1 MGEQIVQ
8 DCTWLKY
15 HQDLQILIC
24 EHHGYAVRNPHR
36 HLEYH
41 HPELSKTERERI
53 QAQLPGLFSRR
64 ISWQSRN
71 DEFLHGP
78 LNPRA
83 PIEGLTI
90 HDGWSCHLCDMLTP
104 SSKSMRMHYY
114 DVHSMRG
121 KVSRKPTVKIQTLY
135 TSAFEHYFC
144 VSPRQ
149 GEEAEACPTGQAD
162 VIDSIKEQWDCD
174 QSQEKELQGYETI
187 EAAENATI
195 DWLNRT
201 GWTEHYSTDRDL
213 AWLYTYSRMPT
224 AEDAELQRAV
234 AAIDR
239 MFFDR
244 CIEGLKTLPLMTRL
258 MLASPH
264 RNDADLKPFGP
275 LQDKA
280 KMDRYVSYWKR
291 FICYCLRVLP
301 LDEPT
306 LLNKQGFAFTKE
318 QRASLEGLCK
328 HLKSK
333 EFPEEML
340 EEELLQVSASFW
352 MQELVGDPFDSP
364 LWHFV
369 SVLGIDEET
378 RKFRPA
384 HLFTCVLSGLVYV
397 ARVLLVEH
405 ASPAKERPQMKDPQ
419 KRIATIRNDWLCKA
433 ACTPMGYTLSL
444 LQYGKM
450 ISKLTGSSR
459 RLVSWARRGEVM
471 LLGQTEEIVRRHV
484 ADDLCLMDKHMP
496 IHMDGIRLMMQKMIK
511 EAEDLMWGSLMFK
524 EGQNSRF
531 VVPLA
536 KMKDS
541 LTDTRRGVSFLR
553 YKNNGLAGKE
563 TEMLKDLVD
572 SKRRLQFLNEDGQ
585 WNWPGV
591 RQYLENVRKFEDL
604 LAPLGLMTAG
614 GPARGDEF
622 VGLRRVNG
630 VNHDRG
636 IFVIDGKVVLA
647 TQSHKSLAPSDPP
660 KVVPRFLPRRVDQLF
675 VLYLAYVKPLCDRWQ
690 AEQLDYKDLKPPSD
704 FIFHDEN
711 GPWNSSRLSTAM
723 ERHTH
728 RHMGIRITLPD
739 WWHISIAISKKHV
752 HQSDAAKAAFGEG
765 DYYGDDED
773 EEESERYE
781 DPDYSAAT
789 WTTTPADRYCVTKGT
804 MMKHL
809 KADSLEK
816 FGQVSR
822 QWHEFLQLDRPHA
835 LEKKR
840 HRPGYTAECRSPES
854 SKRPCLVK
862 LEA

>member
-1 MGEQIVQ
+1 MGEQIVEN
-8 DCTWLKY
+8 CTWLKY
-15 HQDLQILIC
+15 HMDLQILIC
-24 EHHGYAVRNPHR
+24 EHHGYAVRNPPR
-36 HLEYH
+36 HLENYH
-41 HPELSKTERERI
+41 RELSKTERERI
-53 QAQLPGLFSRR
+53 QKQLPGPFSRR
-64 ISWQSRN
+64 ISWGLRKDGSLP
-71 DEFLHGP
+71 DP
-78 LNPRA
+78 LSPRA

-90 HDGWSCHLCDMLTP
+90 HDGWSCHLCDKLTP

-114 DVHSMRG
+114 QSHFMRG
-121 KVSRKPTVKIQTLY
+121 QVSRKPTMKIQTMY
-135 TSAFEHYFC
+135 TGAFEKYFC
-144 VSPRQ
+144 VSSRQ
-149 GEEAEACPTGQAD
+149 DEEAEACPTGQDD
-162 VIDSIKEQWDCD
+162 VIDSIKEQWECD
-174 QSQEKELQGYETI
+174 QSREKDLRRDDAM
-187 EAAENATI
+187 EAGENATT

-201 GWTEHYSTDRDL
+201 GWTEHYSTNQDL

-224 AEDAELQRAV
+224 ADDAELQRAV
-234 AAIDR
+234 AAIDS

-264 RNDADLKPFGP
+264 RNNADLEPFGP

-280 KMDRYVSYWKR
+280 KMKRYVSYWKR

-301 LDEPT
+301 LDERT
-306 LLNKQGFAFTKE
+306 LLKRQGFAFTKE
-318 QRASLEGLCK
+318 QRASLEGLSK

-369 SVLGIDEET
+369 SVLGIDEDT
-378 RKFRPA
+378 HKFRPA

-405 ASPAKERPQMKDPQ
+405 ASPAKERPRMEDAQ

-450 ISKLTGSSR
+450 ISKLTGSNR
-459 RLVSWARRGEVM
+459 RLVSWKCRGEVM
-471 LLGQTEEIVRRHV
+471 LLGQTEEIVRQYSM
-484 ADDLCLMDKHMP
+484 DDLCLIKIRMDA
-496 IHMDGIRLMMQKMIK
+496 IRLMMQKMIK
-511 EAEDLMWGSLMFK
+511 EAEDLLWGSLMFK

-536 KMKDS
+536 KIEDS
-541 LTDTRRGVSFLR
+541 PTDTRRGMSFLHF
-553 YKNNGLAGKE
+553 KVNGLAGKE

-572 SKRRLQFLNEDGQ
+572 SKRRLQFLNEDGE

-604 LAPLGLMTAG
+604 LALLGLMTAG

-630 VNHDRG
+630 ISHDRG

-675 VLYLAYVKPLCDRWQ
+675 VIYLAYVKPLCDRWQ
-690 AEQLDYKDLKPPSD
+690 AGQLDYEDLKRPSD

-711 GPWNSSRLSTAM
+711 GPWNSSRISTAM
-723 ERHTH
+723 EEHTH

-752 HQSDAAKAAFGEG
+752 HQSDAAKADFGEG

-781 DPDYSAAT
+781 DPDYSAVT
-789 WTTTPADRYCVTKGT
+789 WTTTPADRYCVTKGIV
-804 MMKHL
+804 MKHL
-809 KADSLEK
+809 TADSLEK

-822 QWHEFLQLDRPHA
+822 QWHKFLQLDTPHA

-840 HRPGYTAECRSPES
+840 LYPGYTAEHRSSES

-862 LEA
+862 LDA

>member
-1 MGEQIVQ
+1 MVEQIVKG
-8 DCTWLKY
+8 CTWLKY
-15 HQDLQILIC
+15 HKDLRILIC
-24 EHHGYAVRNPHR
+24 EHHGYALQNPHR
-36 HLEYH
+36 HVEND
-41 HPELSKTERERI
+41 HPELSKTELERFKR
-53 QAQLPGLFSRR
+53 QLSSL
-64 ISWQSRN
+64 WQLSLWPRK
-71 DEFLHGP
+71 DQFIHGP

-104 SSKSMRMHYY
+104 SSQSMRMHYY
-114 DVHSMRG
+114 KSHRMRG
-121 KVSRKPTVKIQTLY
+121 QVSSEPTVKIQTLY
-135 TSAFEHYFC
+135 TGVFKHYFC
-144 VSPRQ
+144 VSSRQ

-162 VIDSIKEQWDCD
+162 MIDWIKEQWDCER
-174 QSQEKELQGYETI
+174 SREKELQVYEAI
-187 EAAENATI
+187 VAAERATY
-195 DWLNRT
+195 DWLDRT
-201 GWTEHYSTDRDL
+201 GWTKRYFTDRAL
-213 AWLYTYSRMPT
+213 TRLYSQMPT
-224 AEDAELQRAV
+224 AEDSAELQRAV

-258 MLASPH
+258 MLANPH
-264 RNDADLKPFGP
+264 RNDADLEPFGP

-306 LLNKQGFAFTKE
+306 LLKEQGFAFTKE
-318 QRASLEGLCK
+318 QRASLEGLWK
-328 HLKSK
+328 HLNSE
-333 EFPEEML
+333 EFTEEML

-369 SVLGIDEET
+369 SVLGIDIDEET
-378 RKFRPA
+378 CGRKFQPA
-384 HLFTCVLSGLVYV
+384 HVFTCVLSGLVYV
-397 ARVLLVEH
+397 ARVLLAEH
-405 ASPAKERPQMKDPQ
+405 ASSAKERPQMEDPQ

-450 ISKLTGSSR
+450 ISKLTRSSR
-459 RLVSWARRGEVM
+459 RLVSWKRGDEVM
-471 LLGQTEEIVRRHV
+471 LLGKTEEIVRRRA
-484 ADDLCLMDKHMP
+484 ADISWFMNKPMP
-496 IHMDGIRLMMQKMIK
+496 IHMDKIRRMMQQMIK
-511 EAEDLMWGSLMFK
+511 EAEDLLWGSLMFK

-536 KMKDS
+536 EIKDS
-541 LTDTRRGVSFLR
+541 LMDTEQGNSFLCR
-553 YKNNGLAGKE
+553 RDNDLAGKE

-572 SKRRLQFLNEDGQ
+572 SKRRLQLLNEDGQ

-622 VGLRRVNG
+622 AGLRRVNG
-630 VNHDRG
+630 TTHDRG

-647 TQSHKSLAPSDPP
+647 TQSHKSLDPSDPP

-675 VLYLAYVKPLCDRWQ
+675 VIYLAYVKPLCDRWQ
-690 AEQLDYKDLKPPSD
+690 AEQLDYEDLRCPSD
-704 FIFHDEN
+704 FIFHNEN
-711 GPWNSSRLSTAM
+711 GPWSSSMISTAM
-723 ERHTH
+723 EEHTH

-752 HQSDAAKAAFGEG
+752 HQSDAAKADFGEG

-773 EEESERYE
+773 EEESER
-781 DPDYSAAT
+781 DYLPAD
-789 WTTTPADRYCVTKGT
+789 WTTTPADRYCVTKGI
-804 MMKHL
+804 MMKRL
-809 KADSLEK
+809 TADSLEK

-822 QWHEFLQLDRPHA
+822 QWHEFLKLDRPPV
-835 LEKKR
+835 LEKR
-840 HRPGYTAECRSPES
+840 RLRSGYIAECRSSES

>member
-1 MGEQIVQ
+1 MGEQILK
-8 DCTWLKY
+8 DYTWLKY
-15 HQDLQILIC
+15 HKDLQILIC
-24 EHHGYAVRNPHR
+24 EHHGYALRNPHR
-36 HLEYH
+36 HLEH
-41 HPELSKTERERI
+41 DHPEVSKTELERI
-53 QAQLPGLFSRR
+53 KPRLPGSFSPPHLPRL
-64 ISWQSRN
+64 SWPRK
-71 DEFLHGP
+71 DEFRHGP
-78 LNPRA
+78 SNPRA

-114 DVHSMRG
+114 DIHSMRG
-121 KVSRKPTVKIQTLY
+121 QVSRKPTVKIQTLY
-135 TSAFEHYFC
+135 TGAFEHYFC
-144 VSPRQ
+144 VSLRQ
-149 GEEAEACPTGQAD
+149 DEEAEACPTGQAD
-162 VIDSIKEQWDCD
+162 VIDWIKEQWDCD
-174 QSQEKELQGYETI
+174 QSQELQKYETI
-187 EAAENATI
+187 EAGENATI

-201 GWTEHYSTDRDL
+201 GWAEHYSTVRDL
-213 AWLYTYSRMPT
+213 TGLYTYSRMPT
-224 AEDAELQRAV
+224 ANDSAELQRAV

-244 CIEGLKTLPLMTRL
+244 CIEGSKTLPLMTRL
-258 MLASPH
+258 MFASPH
-264 RNDADLKPFGP
+264 RNDADLEPFGP
-275 LQDKA
+275 LLDKA

-291 FICYCLRVLP
+291 FICYCLRVLH

-306 LLNKQGFAFTKE
+306 LLKRQGFAFTKE

-328 HLKSK
+328 HLNSE
-333 EFPEEML
+333 EFSEEML

-369 SVLGIDEET
+369 FVLGIDEET
-378 RKFRPA
+378 RKFLPA

-397 ARVLLVEH
+397 ARVLLAEH
-405 ASPAKERPQMKDPQ
+405 ASPAKERPQMEDPH
-419 KRIATIRNDWLCKA
+419 KRIATVHNDWLCKA

-459 RLVSWARRGEVM
+459 RSVSWKRRGEAL
-471 LLGQTEEIVRRHV
+471 LLGQSEEIAARYV
-484 ADDLCLMDKHMP
+484 AGISCFMKP
-496 IHMDGIRLMMQKMIK
+496 IHMDDIRRMMQQMIK
-511 EAEDLMWGSLMFK
+511 EAEDLLWGSLMFK

-536 KMKDS
+536 EIKDS
-541 LTDTRRGVSFLR
+541 LTHTRRGHSFLR
-553 YKNNGLAGKE
+553 YKVNGLAGKE

-572 SKRRLQFLNEDGQ
+572 SKRRLQFLNEDDQ

-630 VNHDRG
+630 INHDRG

-675 VLYLAYVKPLCDRWQ
+675 VIYLAYVKPLCDRWQ
-690 AEQLDYKDLKPPSD
+690 MEQLDYEDMKPPSD

-711 GPWNSSRLSTAM
+711 GPWSSSRISTAM
-723 ERHTH
+723 EEHTH
-728 RHMGIRITLPD
+728 RHMGVKITLPD

-752 HQSDAAKAAFGEG
+752 HQSDAAKADFGEG
-765 DYYGDDED
+765 DYYGEDED
-773 EEESERYE
+773 EDEPERYE
-781 DPDYSAAT
+781 DPDYSVAT
-789 WTTTPADRYCVTKGT
+789 WTTTPADRYCVTKGI
-804 MMKHL
+804 MMKRL
-809 KADSLEK
+809 TAESLEK

-822 QWHEFLQLDRPHA
+822 QWHEFLKLDSPP
-835 LEKKR
+835 KKR
-840 HRPGYTAECRSPES
+840 LYSGYTAECRSSDS

-862 LEA
+862 LGA

>member
-1 MGEQIVQ
+1 
-8 DCTWLKY
+8 
-15 HQDLQILIC
+15 
-24 EHHGYAVRNPHR
+24 
-36 HLEYH
+36 
-41 HPELSKTERERI
+41 
-53 QAQLPGLFSRR
+53 
-64 ISWQSRN
+64 
-71 DEFLHGP
+71 
-78 LNPRA
+78 
-83 PIEGLTI
+83 
-90 HDGWSCHLCDMLTP
+90 MLTP
-104 SSKSMRMHYY
+104 SSQSMRMHYY
-114 DVHSMRG
+114 ESHRMRG
-121 KVSRKPTVKIQTLY
+121 QVSRESTVKIQTLY
-135 TSAFEHYFC
+135 TDGFEHYFC
-144 VSPRQ
+144 VSSRQ

-162 VIDSIKEQWDCD
+162 MIDWIKEQWDCD
-174 QSQEKELQGYETI
+174 QSREKELQEYEAI
-187 EAAENATI
+187 IAAERATT
-195 DWLNRT
+195 DWLYRT
-201 GWTEHYSTDRDL
+201 GWTERYFMDRDL
-213 AWLYTYSRMPT
+213 TRLYTYSRMPT
-224 AEDAELQRAV
+224 AEDSAELQRAV

-244 CIEGLKTLPLMTRL
+244 CIEGLQTLPLMARL

-264 RNDADLKPFGP
+264 RNDADLEPFGP

-306 LLNKQGFAFTKE
+306 LLKEQGFAFTKE

-328 HLKSK
+328 HLNSE

-397 ARVLLVEH
+397 ARVLLAEH
-405 ASPAKERPQMKDPQ
+405 ASQAKERPQMENPQ

-450 ISKLTGSSR
+450 ISKLTRSSR
-459 RLVSWARRGEVM
+459 RLVSWKRGGEAM
-471 LLGQTEEIVRRHV
+471 LLGKTEGFVRRRV
-484 ADDLCLMDKHMP
+484 ADISRFMNKPML
-496 IHMDGIRLMMQKMIK
+496 IHMDDIHRMMQQMIK
-511 EAEDLMWGSLMFK
+511 EAEDLLWGSLMFK
-524 EGQNSRF
+524 EGQNPRF

-536 KMKDS
+536 EIKDS
-541 LTDTRRGVSFLR
+541 LTDTKRGNSFFCR
-553 YKNNGLAGKE
+553 KDNGLAGKE

-572 SKRRLQFLNEDGQ
+572 SKRRLQFLNKDGQ
-585 WNWPGV
+585 WNWAGV

-622 VGLRRVNG
+622 AGLRRVNG
-630 VNHDRG
+630 INHDRG

-647 TQSHKSLAPSDPP
+647 TQSHKSLAPSVPP

-675 VLYLAYVKPLCDRWQ
+675 VIYLAYVKPLCDRWQ
-690 AEQLDYKDLKPPSD
+690 AEQLDYKDLETPSD

-711 GPWNSSRLSTAM
+711 GPWSSSKISTAM
-723 ERHTH
+723 EEHTH

-752 HQSDAAKAAFGEG
+752 HQSDAAKADFGEG

-773 EEESERYE
+773 EDESER
-781 DPDYSAAT
+781 DYLPAA
-789 WTTTPADRYCVTKGT
+789 WTTTPTDRYCVTKGI
-804 MMKHL
+804 MMKRL
-809 KADSLEK
+809 TADSLEK

-822 QWHEFLQLDRPHA
+822 QWHEFLKLDRPPI
-835 LEKKR
+835 LEKR
-840 HRPGYTAECRSPES
+840 RLHPGYTAECRSSES

-862 LEA
+862 LGA

>member
-1 MGEQIVQ
+1 
-8 DCTWLKY
+8 
-15 HQDLQILIC
+15 
-24 EHHGYAVRNPHR
+24 
-36 HLEYH
+36 
-41 HPELSKTERERI
+41 
-53 QAQLPGLFSRR
+53 
-64 ISWQSRN
+64 
-71 DEFLHGP
+71 
-78 LNPRA
+78 
-83 PIEGLTI
+83 
-90 HDGWSCHLCDMLTP
+90 MLTP
-104 SSKSMRMHYY
+104 SSQSMRMHYY
-114 DVHSMRG
+114 ESHRMRG
-121 KVSRKPTVKIQTLY
+121 QVSREPTVKIQTLY
-135 TSAFEHYFC
+135 TGGFKHYFC
-144 VSPRQ
+144 VSSRQ

-162 VIDSIKEQWDCD
+162 MIDWIKEQWDCD
-174 QSQEKELQGYETI
+174 QSREKELQEYEAVI
-187 EAAENATI
+187 AAERATT

-201 GWTEHYSTDRDL
+201 CWTERYFMDRDL
-213 AWLYTYSRMPT
+213 TGLYTYSRMPT
-224 AEDAELQRAV
+224 AEDSAELQRAKG
-234 AAIDR
+234 
-239 MFFDR
+239 F
-244 CIEGLKTLPLMTRL
+244 KTLPLMARL

-264 RNDADLKPFGP
+264 RNDVDLEPFGP

-306 LLNKQGFAFTKE
+306 LLKEQGFAFTKE

-328 HLKSK
+328 HLNSE

-378 RKFRPA
+378 SKFRPA

-397 ARVLLVEH
+397 ARVLLAEH
-405 ASPAKERPQMKDPQ
+405 ASPAKERPQMEDPQ

-450 ISKLTGSSR
+450 ISKLTRSSR
-459 RLVSWARRGEVM
+459 RLVSWKRGGEVM
-471 LLGQTEEIVRRHV
+471 LLGKTEEIVRRRV
-484 ADDLCLMDKHMP
+484 ADISRFMNKPMP
-496 IHMDGIRLMMQKMIK
+496 IHMDDIRRMMQQMIK
-511 EAEDLMWGSLMFK
+511 EAEDLLWGSLMFK
-524 EGQNSRF
+524 EGQNPRF

-536 KMKDS
+536 EIKDS
-541 LTDTRRGVSFLR
+541 LTDTERGNSFLCR
-553 YKNNGLAGKE
+553 KDNGLAGKE

-572 SKRRLQFLNEDGQ
+572 SKRRLQFLSKDGQ
-585 WNWPGV
+585 WNWAGV

-622 VGLRRVNG
+622 AGLHRVNG
-630 VNHDRG
+630 INHDRE

-647 TQSHKSLAPSDPP
+647 TQSHESLAPSDPP

-675 VLYLAYVKPLCDRWQ
+675 VIYLAYVKPLCDRWQ
-690 AEQLDYKDLKPPSD
+690 AEQLDYDDLKTPSD

-711 GPWNSSRLSTAM
+711 GPWSSSKISTAM
-723 ERHTH
+723 EEHTH

-739 WWHISIAISKKHV
+739 WWHISIAISKKHA
-752 HQSDAAKAAFGEG
+752 HQSDAAKADFGEG

-773 EEESERYE
+773 EDESER
-781 DPDYSAAT
+781 DYLPAA
-789 WTTTPADRYCVTKGT
+789 WTTTPADRYCVTKGI
-804 MMKHL
+804 MMKRL
-809 KADSLEK
+809 TADSLEK

-822 QWHEFLQLDRPHA
+822 QWHEFLNLDRPSV
-835 LEKKR
+835 LEKR
-840 HRPGYTAECRSPES
+840 RLHPGYTAECRSSES